1 MTRRAKATDVGGIR
15 VDLSQVQRSTAGAL
29 AAPIWIIADGTN
41 AAFPEVE
48 WSDFPV
54 LLLGS
59 WIPSLRR
66 LRERGQAAE
75 CHFTDGAYRFVVGA
89 GGPTEWRVTCF
100 EGREQPSVA
109 NAVAEW
115 VTDAQAFFTSGLVAA
130 RSVLGYCDSRGWW
143 DDDTDRLRE
152 AVALADPQAAS

>member
-1 MTRRAKATDVGGIR
+1 MAFIR
-15 VDLSQVQRSTAGAL
+15 VNLAEVQRNAAGAL
-29 AAPIWIIADGTN
+29 AAPIWIASDN
-41 AAFPEVE
+41 ANTAFPELE

-54 LLLGS
+54 VLLAT

-66 LRERGQAAE
+66 LKEQGQAAE
-75 CHFTDGAYRFVVGA
+75 CHFMDGAYRFVVSRTIPA
-89 GGPTEWRVTCF
+89 EWRVTCF

-115 VTDAQAFFTSGLVAA
+115 VTPSDAFFASALAAA

-143 DDDTDRLRE
+143 DDDTDRLR
-152 AVALADPQAAS
+152 AAMASADPAAS

>member
-1 MTRRAKATDVGGIR
+1 MRRPSGGIR
-15 VDLSQVQRSTAGAL
+15 VNLSQVQRSAAGAL
-29 AAPIWIIADGTN
+29 TAPIWIAADEANT
-41 AAFPEVE
+41 AFPELE

-54 LLLGS
+54 LLLGA

-75 CHFTDGAYRFVVGA
+75 CHFMDGAYRFVVSQGT
-89 GGPTEWRVTCF
+89 PTEWRVTCF

-115 VTDAQAFFTSGLVAA
+115 MTDAEAFFTSGLVSA

-143 DDDTDRLRE
+143 DEDTDRLRE
-152 AVALADPQAAS
+152 AVASADPQAAS